1 MTRIVAVEIGGEI
14 EPWES
19 IGLHIAGGR
28 AVVGSV
34 AIRFV
39 GGKPGIRRVLVDDP
53 DKSIALSASQPS
65 ERGGADPSAFEIDD
79 SPWGLASSASP
90 LDSPQHAPHPVGAK
104 MIDHFVLMT
113 PDMHR
118 TCGAIELVLGEPL
131 KKIRNAGNG
140 VQQGFFRLGE
150 VIVEVVESPQ
160 VPPGGAVWWGLVLI
174 VDDLDEVTA
183 WLGPDVI
190 SLPRKAVQPGR
201 FIASVRSSVGLG
213 VPVALMSR

>member
-1 MTRIVAVEIGGEI
+1 MTRIVAVEIGAEV

-34 AIRFV
+34 AIHFV
-39 GGKPGIRRVLVDDP
+39 GGKPGIRRVLVDDV
-53 DKSIALSASQPS
+53 DESSALSAPRPS
-65 ERGGADPSAFEIDD
+65 GQGGTDPWAFEIDGA
-79 SPWGLASSASP
+79 PWGRASSAALLS
-90 LDSPQHAPHPVGAK
+90 SSEQAPHPVGAK
-104 MIDHFVLMT
+104 MIDHVVLMT
-113 PDMHR
+113 PDLHR
-118 TCGAIELVLGEPL
+118 TCGAIELALGEPL
-131 KKIRNAGNG
+131 KRIRDAGNG
-140 VQQGFFRLGE
+140 VQQGFFRLGD

-160 VPPGGAVWWGLVLI
+160 VPPGGAVWWGLVMI

-183 WLGPDVI
+183 RLGPDVI
-190 SLPRKAVQPGR
+190 PVPRKAVQPGR